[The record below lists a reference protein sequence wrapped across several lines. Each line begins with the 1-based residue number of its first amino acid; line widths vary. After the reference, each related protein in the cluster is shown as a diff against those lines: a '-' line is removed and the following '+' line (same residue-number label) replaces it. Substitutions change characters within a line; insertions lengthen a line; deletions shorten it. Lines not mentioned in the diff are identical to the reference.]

1 MTFDFTL
8 IPTVT
13 LALMMLALGMELR
26 LEDFARLMRMPKAV
40 GIGVAGQLL
49 LLPCAAL
56 AVVAVL
62 PVGAVIGA
70 GLVLLAACPGGATS
84 NMFTRYARGNV
95 ALSISLTAI
104 SSVIAPVSVPL
115 IVGLGL
121 ERVAAGD
128 LGVRVAPWEMFT
140 TLAVTTALPVA
151 VGMSVHRWYPAAA
164 MSLRGKLLGFATG
177 VLVLLIIGLG
187 VNTARAQ
194 PDLGGMFARSAF
206 AVLLLMGG
214 CATVAVLLSRLVR
227 LGRREE
233 RTLVLEIGVQNI
245 NLALVVA
252 LNFLGEPK
260 YLGPTLVYLPMML
273 LLGVGVVVWG
283 RRADGTTRV
292 R

>member
-1 MTFDFTL
+1 
-8 IPTVT
+8 
-13 LALMMLALGMELR
+13 MMLALGMELR
-26 LEDFARLMRMPKAV
+26 LEDFARLTRMPKAV

-62 PVGAVIGA
+62 PVGAVIGV

-95 ALSISLTAI
+95 ALSISLTAV

-121 ERVAAGD
+121 DRVGASD

-151 VGMSVHRWYPAAA
+151 VGMSVLRWFPAAA
-164 MSLRGKLLGFATG
+164 MNLRGKLLGFATG
-177 VLVLLIIGLG
+177 VLVLLLVGLG

-194 PDLGGMFARSAF
+194 PDLAGMFARSAF

-214 CATVAVLLSRLVR
+214 CATVALLLSRLVR
-227 LGRREE
+227 LGRPEE

-273 LLGVGVVVWG
+273 LLGVAVVVWG